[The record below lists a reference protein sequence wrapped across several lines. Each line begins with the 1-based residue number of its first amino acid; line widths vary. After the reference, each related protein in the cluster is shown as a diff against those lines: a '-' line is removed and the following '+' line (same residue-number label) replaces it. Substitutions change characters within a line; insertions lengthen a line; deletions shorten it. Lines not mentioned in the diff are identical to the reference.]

1 MVIEIR
7 DLVKEYGETRALDG
21 LSLTLENG
29 IYGLLGPNGAGK
41 STLINILTD
50 NIKRSSGTI
59 LCDGE
64 EITRLGKSYRRR
76 VGYMPQTQ
84 SCYDT
89 FRAQEFLEY
98 MAVIKGMDRKQKS
111 TSEEIQ
117 HILQEV
123 NLYEKRS
130 FKIGGFSG
138 GMKRRILLAQALLG
152 QPEFLILD
160 EPTAGLDPKER
171 IALRNSIARSSK
183 NRIVMVATHIVSDIE
198 CLAGSIIILDKGKV
212 VRCDTPGRLLEMI
225 SGRVGVVHCR
235 AEELPAYQEKYC
247 VSSITQGKE
256 DFILHLVGG
265 QLPSNADTEHAAL
278 TLEDVY
284 MYFFGRQ

>member
-50 NIKRSSGTI
+50 NIKRSSGTV

-64 EITRLGKSYRRR
+64 EIMQLGKSYRKR

-98 MAVIKGMDRKQKS
+98 MVVIKGMDRKQKS

-123 NLYEKRS
+123 NLYEK
-130 FKIGGFSG
+130 IG
-138 GMKRRILLAQALLG
+138 
-152 QPEFLILD
+152 
-160 EPTAGLDPKER
+160 
-171 IALRNSIARSSK
+171 
-183 NRIVMVATHIVSDIE
+183 
-198 CLAGSIIILDKGKV
+198 
-212 VRCDTPGRLLEMI
+212 
-225 SGRVGVVHCR
+225 R
-235 AEELPAYQEKYC
+235 AH
-247 VSSITQGKE
+247 V
-256 DFILHLVGG
+256 
-265 QLPSNADTEHAAL
+265 
-278 TLEDVY
+278 
-284 MYFFGRQ
+284 